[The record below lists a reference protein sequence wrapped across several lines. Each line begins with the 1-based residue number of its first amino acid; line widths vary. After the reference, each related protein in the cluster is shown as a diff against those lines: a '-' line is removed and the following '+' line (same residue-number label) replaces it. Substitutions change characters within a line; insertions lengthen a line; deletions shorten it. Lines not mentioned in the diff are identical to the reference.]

1 MKRRTSDTVRIGLT
15 GPLGCG
21 KSTIARWL
29 ADAGGTIVDADAL
42 ARETTAPGQPTLDG
56 IRSRFGDDVFDDE
69 GALDRAALA
78 RIVFSDSEALRDLEA
93 IVHPAVRR
101 LIEAAVARAEA
112 AGAPFLV
119 IEAIKLVEAG
129 YAEECDEVWL
139 VACRPET
146 QRDRLWG
153 RGFDEDDLENRLA
166 AQAGLVERL
175 TPQASR
181 VLRTDGSAAA
191 TRDMVET
198 ALRAALA
205 GAEAA
210 G

>member
-205 GAEAA
+205 GAGAA

>member
-1 MKRRTSDTVRIGLT
+1 MKERTSDTVRIGLT

-56 IRSRFGDDVFDDE
+56 IRRRFGDEVFDED

-78 RIVFSDSEALRDLEA
+78 RIVFADPDALRDLEG
-93 IVHPAVRR
+93 IVHPEVRK
-101 LIEAAVARAEA
+101 LIEAAVARAETA
-112 AGAPFLV
+112 EAPFVV

-153 RGFDEDDLENRLA
+153 RGFDEDDLER
-166 AQAGLVERL
+166 RRR
-175 TPQASR
+175 R
-181 VLRTDGSAAA
+181 V
-191 TRDMVET
+191 
-198 ALRAALA
+198 
-205 GAEAA
+205 
-210 G
+210 